1 MTLSA
6 NALKRKAS
14 IIAHYNEISNPIDTD
29 KSTQMGGPHVSLGAH
44 QDFYI
49 LFNKIHSPIAC
60 PNVNPVDQDE
70 IEPEINNPDGW
81 DIGQNKKIGL
91 TRRDI

>member
-29 KSTQMGGPHVSLGAH
+29 KSTQMGWPHVSSRAH
-44 QDFYI
+44 PDFWI
-49 LFNKIHSPIAC
+49 LCNKRHSPIAC
-60 PNVNPVDQDE
+60 PKVNPVDQDE
-70 IEPEINNPDGW
+70 IEPEINNPDG
-81 DIGQNKKIGL
+81 
-91 TRRDI
+91 